1 MMKKLNRSG
10 SDYIWSFVI
19 YSLTY
24 ASFGYFVLGMTQTK
38 TFYFYASLLLFG
50 ALSGFI
56 SCEIYERWDFNV
68 FIIQG
73 ITAFIIIFV
82 VALNF
87 NALIAISGG

>member
-1 MMKKLNRSG
+1 MIKKLNRSG
-10 SDYIWSFVI
+10 SDYIWSFII

-24 ASFGYFVLGMTQTK
+24 ACFGYFVLSMTQSK

-73 ITAFIIIFV
+73 IAACIIIV
-82 VALNF
+82 VIALNF
-87 NALIAISGG
+87 NVLIAISGG